1 MRVPLVL
8 ATVVTAL
15 LVSPAAASAT
25 VACEYSSGVL
35 TVELTGNNAH
45 VTLDVSPVGAITVAE
60 QTFVTCT
67 GPSAPTVTNTSAISV
82 VNQMG
87 TQGTF
92 VDVRSAGR
100 FAPGAAATDEG
111 GGTPEIEI
119 FVNLKDDPVSAL
131 YVVGADQ
138 GSSVRFGA
146 DGVNPNATEGESV
159 PDEDVFPIS
168 VVDLIGVGGPGPD
181 TFGAQGGAG
190 TGGPLTDGILLL
202 GSASA
207 DILTGGEGPDSL
219 RGESGDDRL
228 FGMGGDDS
236 LDSSVGLDTLDGG
249 AGQDTADY
257 RMLPAG
263 VSVDLAVP
271 GPQSKAQYGSDTLA
285 AIENVAGGSGEDV
298 LRGDDRPNVLS
309 SGQGRDEL
317 EGRGG
322 DDRLN
327 SGEGKDELDV
337 RDGGPDRADCG
348 NDADTVTADA
358 PGVDALL
365 GCETVAFPVM
375 GGGGGGGTTTGPD
388 ADTVAPSFLG
398 PVKAVPRRLRRRTT
412 LRYALS
418 EPAIVTITVQRRRRG
433 RYRRVARLTAAA
445 AAGANQ
451 QRLSRR
457 LVGRVL
463 APGAYRGLLRAVDA
477 AGNASSLATARF
489 TVPGRRHA

>member
-1 MRVPLVL
+1 MN
-8 ATVVTAL
+8 
-15 LVSPAAASAT
+15 
-25 VACEYSSGVL
+25 
-35 TVELTGNNAH
+35 VELTGNNAH

-190 TGGPLTDGILLL
+190 TGDPLTDGILLL

-263 VSVDLAVP
+263 VSVDLAVL

-298 LRGDDRPNVLS
+298 LRGDDGPNVLS

-348 NDADTVTADA
+348 NDADSVTADA
-358 PGVDALL
+358 PGVDALI

-398 PVKAVPRRLRRRTT
+398 PVKAVPGGSAGGRRCATRCPKRRSSRSPFSG
-412 LRYALS
+412 AG
-418 EPAIVTITVQRRRRG
+418 A
-433 RYRRVARLTAAA
+433 VATAVSRALTAAA

-477 AGNASSLATARF
+477 AGNDSSLATARF